1 LLSASV
7 TSLSGG
13 WLDKY
18 KISIPWIIPIFS
30 VAISIITSFT
40 LFFKPREKGAN
51 LQQTADAMDLE
62 YTACNLGIGDYEAEE
77 DEDDALMLLAKRT
90 EALRKDQ
97 QQRQQQLEQSSQ
109 AEQKA
114 LQPDGK

>member
-1 LLSASV
+1 
-7 TSLSGG
+7 
-13 WLDKY
+13 
-18 KISIPWIIPIFS
+18 
-30 VAISIITSFT
+30 
-40 LFFKPREKGAN
+40 
-51 LQQTADAMDLE
+51 
-62 YTACNLGIGDYEAEE
+62 
-77 DEDDALMLLAKRT
+77 MLLAKRT